1 MKPNPLFSSRISS
14 SIFTNS
20 VYAAIVQILTTVNNK
35 RLNSVCICMY
45 VCVCIYRQC
54 SVKFSYMNDR
64 MTAKSPEPDMI
75 ISYRK

>member
-1 MKPNPLFSSRISS
+1 M
-14 SIFTNS
+14 IFG
-20 VYAAIVQILTTVNNK
+20 VAYFLMYLHFKYIC
-35 RLNSVCICMY
+35 VCICMY
-45 VCVCIYRQC
+45 VCVCIYGQC